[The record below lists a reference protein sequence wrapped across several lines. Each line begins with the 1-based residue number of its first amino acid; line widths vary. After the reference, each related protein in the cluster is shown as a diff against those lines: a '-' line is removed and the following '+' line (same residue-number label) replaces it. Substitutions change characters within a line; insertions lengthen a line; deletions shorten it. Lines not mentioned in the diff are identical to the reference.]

1 MSRPIR
7 GHRYQRQAVLVA
19 LLISLITFTTIKL
32 AMPASPWHLT
42 WMVILPVALGI
53 AFNRGTARW
62 IMVPLLL
69 VVSLIAITVIGNAM
83 GGI

>member
-7 GHRYQRQAVLVA
+7 EYHYPKQAVLVA
-19 LLISLITFTTIKL
+19 LLISLITFATIKL
-32 AMPASPWHLT
+32 GLPASPWHFI

-53 AFNRGTARW
+53 AFNRGAVRW
-62 IMVPLLL
+62 LMAPLLL
-69 VVSLIAITVIGNAM
+69 AVSLIAAMVIGNAM